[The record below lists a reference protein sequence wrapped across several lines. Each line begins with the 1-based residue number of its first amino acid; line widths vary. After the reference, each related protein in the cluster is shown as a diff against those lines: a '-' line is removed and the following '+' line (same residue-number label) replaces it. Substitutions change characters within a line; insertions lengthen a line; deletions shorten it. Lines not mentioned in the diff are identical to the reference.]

1 MFSWVIQATFISII
15 FILLVHHLI
24 QILKDTLTYPKVKDL
39 VNVPTKKYED
49 IYNVLNQGV
58 VGQSRDLSSDTTPIH
73 NLDIYTDKLLPDFE
87 TSKPVGDD
95 DNNMKNEL
103 KNFIKKQQHAPSM
116 PSFSNM

>member
-49 IYNVLNQGV
+49 IYNVLNQGL
-58 VGQSRDLSSDTTPIH
+58 GQTRDRSSDTTPIH
-73 NLDIYTDKLLPDFE
+73 NLDIYTDKLLPDIE
-87 TSKPVGDD
+87 ITKPIRDD

-103 KNFIKKQQHAPSM
+103 KNFIKKQQHVPTM
-116 PSFSNM
+116 PSF

>member
-39 VNVPTKKYED
+39 VNIPTKKYED
-49 IYNVLNQGV
+49 IYNVLNQGAS
-58 VGQSRDLSSDTTPIH
+58 QSRDQSSDTTPIH

-87 TSKPVGDD
+87 ASKPAAD

-103 KNFIKKQQHAPSM
+103 KNFIKKQQHAPS
-116 PSFSNM
+116 P